1 MIITKRAIPRR
12 TMLRG
17 LGAAVAL
24 PLLDGM
30 VPALSAAP
38 AASDP
43 VRRLA
48 IVYAPNGMVMEQWTP
63 AADGALEITPI
74 ITPLAR
80 YRDRLVML
88 TGLNLDPAKPLPGEG
103 NGDHARAGGAFLTG
117 AHPKKT
123 EGADYEAGI
132 SLDQIVAT
140 AFGPETQ
147 VASLEI
153 AIESNELLGAC
164 DSGYS
169 CAYGNTLCWRTS
181 TTPLPM
187 ETDPRAVFQRLFG
200 DSGSTDPKVRLARLQ
215 EQRSILDGLLQ
226 AVARL
231 QRNLGPRDRTKLAEY
246 LDAIRDVER
255 RIQRAEEQA
264 ARDLPLIEE
273 PAGIPESYDER
284 ARLMFELQALAFQC
298 DLTRVATTMLGREAS
313 RQTYPQAGVPD
324 AHHSISHHQGDPA
337 KLEKLAKI
345 QTYHVSLFAHF
356 LERLRSTADGDG
368 SLLDH
373 SMVLYASGMS
383 DSDKHL
389 HENLPVLIAGG
400 GAGQIKGGRHVR
412 YGGDTPISNLY
423 LTLLE
428 KLQIPIERF
437 GDSTGRLSLL
447 SELA

>member
-1 MIITKRAIPRR
+1 MIITRRAIPRR

-24 PLLDGM
+24 PFLDGM
-30 VPALSAAP
+30 VPAFAAAP
-38 AASDP
+38 ASTPA
-43 VRRLA
+43 RRLSV
-48 IVYAPNGMVMEQWTP
+48 VYTPNGMVMEHWTP
-63 AADGALEITPI
+63 ATEGALEITPI
-74 ITPLAR
+74 ITPLAP

-103 NGDHARAGGAFLTG
+103 NGDHARAGGAFLTA

-123 EGADYEAGI
+123 EGADYQAGI
-132 SLDQIVAT
+132 SIDQLVAKE
-140 AFGPETQ
+140 FGPQTQ

-169 CAYGNTLCWRTS
+169 CAYGNTLCWRTP

-200 DSGSTDPKVRLARLQ
+200 DSGSTDPKVRLARVQ

-264 ARDLPLIEE
+264 ARDLPFVEE

-284 ARLMFELQALAFQC
+284 ARLMFELQVLAYQS
-298 DLTRVATTMLGREAS
+298 DLTRVSTTMLGREAS

-356 LERLRSTADGDG
+356 LERLRATPDGDG

-373 SMVLYASGMS
+373 SMILYASGMS

-389 HENLPVLIAGG
+389 HENLPVLVAGSG
-400 GAGQIKGGRHVR
+400 GGQIKGGRHVR
-412 YGGDTPISNLY
+412 FGGNTPISNLY
-423 LTLLE
+423 MTLLD

-437 GDSTGRLSLL
+437 GDSTGRIELL
-447 SELA
+447 SGLS